1 MVIFSFSKLLWKF
14 FIPKTYVFHMENICF
29 SCVFVSYI
37 YRRGIF
43 SANIRRVE
51 NIHFRL
57 DFAGGTEAVSDS
69 FGRNTGD
76 QHQIAKKNHRAAR
89 LLLLADVDDLP
100 LLFPLV
106 DIMLIVYCVQADHAA
121 DNVWVERTPL
131 NQINNVHIYDPFLR
145 KNNRRRP
152 PEILLILL

>member
-1 MVIFSFSKLLWKF
+1 MVFSFSKLLWTF
-14 FIPKTYVFHMENICF
+14 SIPKTYVFRMENIYF

-43 SANIRRVE
+43 SANIRFVE

-57 DFAGGTEAVSDS
+57 DFASGTESIPDS

-76 QHQIAKKNHRAAR
+76 QHQIAKENHRTAR
-89 LLLLADVDDLP
+89 LLLLANIDDLP
-100 LLFPLV
+100 PLFPLV

-121 DNVWVERTPL
+121 DNVWVEVASL
-131 NQINNVHIYDPFLR
+131 NQINNVHIYNPFL
-145 KNNRRRP
+145 KKK
-152 PEILLILL
+152 

>member
-1 MVIFSFSKLLWKF
+1 MFFSFSKSSRKF
-14 FIPKTYVFHMENICF
+14 FIGKTYIFHTQNRYF
-29 SCVFVSYI
+29 SCVFLLSI

-43 SANIRRVE
+43 SANIRCVE

-57 DFAGGTEAVSDS
+57 NLAGGTESITDS

-76 QHQIAKKNHRAAR
+76 QHQIAKENHRTAG
-89 LLLLADVDDLP
+89 LLLLADVDNLP
-100 LLFPLV
+100 LFFPLV

-121 DNVWVERTPL
+121 DNVWVEITPL
-131 NQINNVHIYDPFLR
+131 NQINNVHICDPFLR
-145 KNNRRRP
+145 KNSRRRP